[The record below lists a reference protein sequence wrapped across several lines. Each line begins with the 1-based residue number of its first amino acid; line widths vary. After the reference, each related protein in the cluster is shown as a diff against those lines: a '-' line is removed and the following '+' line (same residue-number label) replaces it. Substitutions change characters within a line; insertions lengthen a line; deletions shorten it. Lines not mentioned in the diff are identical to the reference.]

1 MSPRCAM
8 QRLCFVIG
16 FFVVAACAST
26 STYISADQHHI
37 AMVPPK
43 KELLEVDRPAA
54 ATPDAEAHCSK
65 FGKNAVLQDTKMT
78 EGPKPEVVSV
88 YFECAPSPE
97 H

>member
-1 MSPRCAM
+1 MPPKYLV
-8 QRLCFVIG
+8 QRLCFMIG
-16 FFVVAACAST
+16 FSVVASCASS

-37 AMVPPK
+37 AIVPPK

-78 EGPKPEVVSV
+78 EGPKPKVVSV
-88 YFECAPSPE
+88 YFECAPTPE
-97 H
+97 R